1 MKLSCTGNTGA
12 SSDLI
17 NCSITFSAMQLAGL
31 VGKATL
37 YGFEEEETKHSPKQQ
52 RQKEEKTPY
61 ERNAVQKKSQHKF
74 SRRDLITLS
83 FLGSIF
89 LSHSIS
95 HV

>member
-1 MKLSCTGNTGA
+1 
-12 SSDLI
+12 
-17 NCSITFSAMQLAGL
+17 MQLAGL

-89 LSHSIS
+89 LSHFIS